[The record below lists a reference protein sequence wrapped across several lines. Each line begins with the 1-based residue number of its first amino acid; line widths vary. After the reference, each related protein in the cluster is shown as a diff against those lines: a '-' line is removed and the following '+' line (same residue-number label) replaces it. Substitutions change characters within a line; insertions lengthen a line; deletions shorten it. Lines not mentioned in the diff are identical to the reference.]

1 MSLMECP
8 GCGKEISDKTGACIH
23 CGAVIERLPE
33 SKRCPECGAIAE
45 EGAAL
50 CGKCGYPFEKT
61 TDAES
66 EKKAAV
72 GPHRESSGALVKAL
86 IAVIALVALLVASYL
101 VYENIQ
107 AQNKE
112 KQMAEARASY
122 ASKYEAVAYSMLE
135 GAVTAE
141 ECGNLIKSVW
151 YNTIFEEEDEE
162 TDKFTQIKGKF
173 NEDFNTS
180 IAALFADDDFSKK
193 VAAVES
199 NKAAVDSMM
208 KDLRNPPDEWK
219 EAYDE
224 LKEYY
229 DAYADLI
236 KMAVSPSGS
245 LQTYSEDF
253 RETDSEAAKC
263 FDKVKQFFG

>member
-1 MSLMECP
+1 
-8 GCGKEISDKTGACIH
+8 
-23 CGAVIERLPE
+23 
-33 SKRCPECGAIAE
+33 
-45 EGAAL
+45 
-50 CGKCGYPFEKT
+50 
-61 TDAES
+61 
-66 EKKAAV
+66 
-72 GPHRESSGALVKAL
+72 
-86 IAVIALVALLVASYL
+86 
-101 VYENIQ
+101 
-107 AQNKE
+107 
-112 KQMAEARASY
+112 MAEARASY

-162 TDKFTQIKGKF
+162 TDKFTQTKGKF

-229 DAYADLI
+229 PTTSSKSTTMHTLI
-236 KMAVSPSGS
+236 
-245 LQTYSEDF
+245 
-253 RETDSEAAKC
+253 
-263 FDKVKQFFG
+263 

>member
-135 GAVTAE
+135 GAGTAE

-162 TDKFTQIKGKF
+162 TDKFTQTKGKF

-236 KMAVSPSGS
+236 KMAVSPNGS

-253 RETDSEAAKC
+253 SATDSEAAKC
-263 FDKVKQFFG
+263 FDKVTQFFG